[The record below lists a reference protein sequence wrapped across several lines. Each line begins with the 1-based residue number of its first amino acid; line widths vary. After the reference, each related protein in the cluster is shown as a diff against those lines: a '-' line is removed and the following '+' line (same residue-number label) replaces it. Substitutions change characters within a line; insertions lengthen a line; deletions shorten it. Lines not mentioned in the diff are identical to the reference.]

1 MAINLSGLLGGLGI
15 GAQQLA
21 SQMESERQFDI
32 NKRMAQ
38 QDFLSRLMK
47 QRQDYELARDTAE
60 RADKALLRQERQ
72 QALAMANQT
81 DIAVR
86 GLIASDLVDEQK
98 TIGELGSLGL
108 TPERI
113 GQIKEERAAR
123 RKLVEDALSAYGKEG
138 IYRDVYGDPM
148 ARLAPSRVVAPTYVA
163 PINVTPEQRI
173 NIFGGARTAIER
185 SAPGQK
191 MQEWGGQ
198 VRKLQA
204 LGLNPVDIERFLP
217 KPGTVYE
224 VGAETT
230 QARSAMPGEVVSF
243 KTPIKSPEGEV
254 ILPQGPTKDFGV
266 ISGLPFAGS
275 KFKPVETLPSGE
287 RITRTILPSGEV
299 QVTRKQP
306 DVTEQYTSPEME
318 GLKAQAQRLHNQQFE
333 LLMDPTVQAAYLK
346 NEGLRLKAR
355 LNLKELAWYDRLADA
370 KVRDLLEQRGGRG
383 VSSAA
388 KNAKDA
394 VDTLMSVSDAVKVY
408 NAESLNAYRNA
419 DLWMRDRTQR
429 NSELDSLERQVRAI
443 ETKADDAEL
452 KAAEARDTA
461 YEATRQKSVELAK
474 RLRSEAAEL
483 RQKIKAIRDGN
494 ASAMARYAGVS
505 SFDPNQASA
514 SDLMSYIQNPGGNRM
529 TELMGGGVQ
538 TTRSGQSGGTG
549 TSPMVYAPNI
559 TVGGQ
564 GAVAGQGGA
573 PGVAPGGGAS
583 PFGPG
588 GPGFNDKVH
597 DLSFWQAKFPKLS
610 PARIRQV
617 MDKNG
622 NIANTNVTILAA
634 ENKKAKETEAKA
646 PKEFYAT
653 APNGAKILMLRY
665 PDGRVKPA
673 PSSYITS
680 NVATPKA
687 TKPSGNKSDRKP
699 FEVNE

>member
-21 SQMESERQFDI
+21 SQMEERRKFDL
-32 NKRMAQ
+32 NKAFTQEEFAQ
-38 QDFLSRLMK
+38 RKLK
-47 QRQDYELARDTAE
+47 QQQDYELARDTAE

-86 GLIASDLVDEQK
+86 GLIASDLADEQK

-163 PINVTPEQRI
+163 PINVTPEQRM
-173 NIFGGARTAIER
+173 NIFGAARTAIER

-204 LGLNPVDIERFLP
+204 LGLNQSDIQRFLP

-230 QARSAMPGEVVSF
+230 QVRPAMSGE
-243 KTPIKSPEGEV
+243 T
-254 ILPQGPTKDFGV
+254 ILPQGPILADGIF
-266 ISGLPFAGS
+266 SGPAFASS
-275 KFKPVETLPSGE
+275 KFQPVETLPSGE
-287 RITRTILPSGEV
+287 RIERTILPSGEV

-306 DVTEQYTSPEME
+306 DVTEQYSSPEME

-370 KVRDLLEQRGGRG
+370 KVKDLLEQRGGRG
-383 VSSAA
+383 ASSAA

-394 VDTLMSVSDAVKVY
+394 VDALMSVSDAVKVY

-429 NSELDSLERQVRAI
+429 NAELDRYERQVQAI
-443 ETKADDAEL
+443 ETKADAAEL

-461 YEATRQKSVELAK
+461 YEATRQKSVDLAK
-474 RLRSEAAEL
+474 RLRAEAADL

-494 ASAMARYAGVS
+494 ASAMARYAGMS
-505 SFDPNQASA
+505 SFDPNNASA

-529 TELMGGGVQ
+529 TQLMGGGVQ
-538 TTRSGQSGGTG
+538 TTRSGQSGGAG

-564 GAVAGQGGA
+564 GAAAGQGGA
-573 PGVAPGGGAS
+573 PGAAPGGGAS
-583 PFGPG
+583 PLGPG
-588 GPGFNDKVH
+588 GPKFDDRETPTSGKTLADWKKVFPL
-597 DLSFWQAKFPKLS
+597 LSDEDIT
-610 PARIRQV
+610 RN
-617 MDKNG
+617 MDRNG
-622 NIANTNVTILAA
+622 NIPRPARMNLQKKNEKLKEDASLFYTVTD
-634 ENKKAKETEAKA
+634 
-646 PKEFYAT
+646 
-653 APNGAKILMLRY
+653 
-665 PDGRVKPA
+665 PDTGITRRISGRRPA
-673 PSSYITS
+673 SPT
-680 NVATPKA
+680 ATPR
-687 TKPSGNKSDRKP
+687 PSGNTDATASGTRLP
-699 FEVNE
+699 GVSF